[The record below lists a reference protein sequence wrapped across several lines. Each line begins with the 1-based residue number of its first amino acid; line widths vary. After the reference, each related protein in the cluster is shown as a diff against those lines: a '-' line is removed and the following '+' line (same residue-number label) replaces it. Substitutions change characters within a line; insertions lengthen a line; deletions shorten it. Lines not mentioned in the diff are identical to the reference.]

1 MERVLNLAQKT
12 KEKIRHP
19 GFQKYLRNTG
29 WAFAGKVFALIMSFF
44 VGAMVARYLGP
55 DRYGVLNY
63 VLSFV
68 TIMAFLANFG
78 IDNILPRDMIKHP
91 DLKNDIINTAF
102 SLKLIGGVLVVI
114 LTSIFSVFVVK
125 NDGYTSM
132 LIFIYS
138 IQIVFLSLSV
148 AESYFITYVK
158 NKYVFIGQFISTV
171 AVSTL
176 KLFLIFT
183 GFGTGW
189 FIVSLLFEVLV
200 YSLVLLV
207 IFRKSGLTLRLKL
220 KMGLAKEMFADSWPF
235 VLNSAFA
242 IIYTR
247 IDQVMIGKMLNDH
260 LLGIYA
266 AGVKPSEVWY
276 FIPALICSS
285 IFPAVM
291 NAKISDEKTYKDRT
305 KKLFYLIIGLS
316 VAVALFEFVF
326 AKFIVIFLFGAAYME
341 AVSIVR
347 VYTWA
352 GVAVSILIVIQQYLT
367 IENRTVIIMVS
378 SLVGAAANVI
388 LNLIWI
394 PKYGIIGSAYATL
407 LSYSIIPVIVWILL
421 RTKKTT

>member
-1 MERVLNLAQKT
+1 MIAQICKLSILFH
-12 KEKIRHP
+12 E
-19 GFQKYLRNTG
+19 FFFL
-29 WAFAGKVFALIMSFF
+29 LI
-44 VGAMVARYLGP
+44 
-55 DRYGVLNY
+55 
-63 VLSFV
+63 
-68 TIMAFLANFG
+68 
-78 IDNILPRDMIKHP
+78 
-91 DLKNDIINTAF
+91 
-102 SLKLIGGVLVVI
+102 
-114 LTSIFSVFVVK
+114 
-125 NDGYTSM
+125 
-132 LIFIYS
+132 IFIYS